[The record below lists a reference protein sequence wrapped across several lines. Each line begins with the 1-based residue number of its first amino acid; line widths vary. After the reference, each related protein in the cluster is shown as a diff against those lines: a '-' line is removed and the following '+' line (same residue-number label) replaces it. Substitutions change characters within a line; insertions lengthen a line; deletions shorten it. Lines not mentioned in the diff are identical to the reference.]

1 MSVRLHNLNI
11 GEHASLETLRDKKLQ
26 MLDYGMVAVIV
37 LDGTLSAPAASTL
50 VTV

>member
-1 MSVRLHNLNI
+1 MRLHNLNI
-11 GEHASLETLRDKKLQ
+11 GEHASVEPFRDKKLPI
-26 MLDYGMVAVIV
+26 LNYGMVAVVV